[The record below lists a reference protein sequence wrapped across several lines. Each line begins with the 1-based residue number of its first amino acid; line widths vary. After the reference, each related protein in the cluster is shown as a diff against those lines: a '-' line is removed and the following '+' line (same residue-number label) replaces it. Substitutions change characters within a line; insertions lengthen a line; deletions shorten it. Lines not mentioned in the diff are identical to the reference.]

1 MKPLIRYFLL
11 LQQLIFFFIVWA
23 VIDQFVNYLKLP
35 TPAGVIGL
43 FFVTFLL
50 IRGVM
55 AHRQIESGA
64 RLLLAEMP
72 LFFIP
77 PLLSITEL
85 GPFFA
90 KYGLNLLVATMIGSA
105 IVMGCTGLIVDF
117 VFRLESRMRDRDQ
130 SER

>member
-1 MKPLIRYFLL
+1 M
-11 LQQLIFFFIVWA
+11 FFFVVWA
-23 VIDQFVNYLKLP
+23 IIDQLVNYLKLP
-35 TPAGVIGL
+35 TPSGVIGL
-43 FFVTFLL
+43 FIVTFLL
-50 IRGVM
+50 IRGVLS
-55 AHRQIESGA
+55 HRQIESGA

-85 GPFFA
+85 RPFFA
-90 KYGLNLLVATMIGSA
+90 KYGLNLLVATMIGCA